1 MLFYRRTT
9 KPDPISNWG
18 HAMFADNIGGLGVYG
33 SVTPQLADDLSKQL
47 AVLWQ
52 QVA

>member
-1 MLFYRRTT
+1 MT
-9 KPDPISNWG
+9 KQDIIDVTR
-18 HAMFADNIGGLGVYG
+18 AMFADNIGGLGVYG
-33 SVTPQLADDLSKQL
+33 SVTPQLADDLNKQL